1 MASAVAKLGSC
12 LVQAVVGGSSCS
24 VDSFWKE
31 QTCVITIFR
40 RLGCKF
46 CRLEAVNLS
55 HLKPALDKR
64 NVKLIGISF
73 DKDGVNEFT
82 DGKFFKGE
90 LFLDPER
97 KTYEA
102 LAFKRVSM
110 FSGFLSLFTKAGRD
124 LNAKAN
130 ATNISGNLSGD
141 GWQTGGLVVVG
152 KGGDLLYQ
160 FEQKEV
166 VNHPDYLKIMEVLKI
181 DPKEVPELDLS
192 GLSCGDDACA
202 KP

>member
-1 MASAVAKLGSC
+1 
-12 LVQAVVGGSSCS
+12 
-24 VDSFWKE
+24 E
-31 QTCVITIFR
+31 QTCIITIFR

-73 DKDGVNEFT
+73 DKDGVKEFT
-82 DGKFFKGE
+82 DGEYFKGE

-130 ATNISGNLSGD
+130 
-141 GWQTGGLVVVG
+141 
-152 KGGDLLYQ
+152 
-160 FEQKEV
+160 
-166 VNHPDYLKIMEVLKI
+166 
-181 DPKEVPELDLS
+181 
-192 GLSCGDDACA
+192 
-202 KP
+202 